1 MIGRRGL
8 VGLGLL
14 CAASALPCPAAK
26 AQDLD
31 ATPLPPGKTVTVKI
45 GVGALGQP
53 TQLGIWVAKYAGYFD
68 RLKPAGIE
76 VDLVPFGGGSDAML
90 ALAGGQTQMSYQF
103 VENGLR
109 AAAQGRDIRIIYAA
123 LPVPALALVVRKDLI
138 GQIKTVPDIKGHRLG
153 MTAFGTGTYTVA
165 LRVLAHY
172 GLDPAQVQWTP
183 VGGTAGYLPSIR
195 EGRVDVLSATTE
207 AANQL
212 VLEGS
217 AAMLID
223 LTDPGTVQEIYGYP
237 YLSIG
242 LMASGRYVDGN
253 PYVAARVVAA
263 LHQAILYIK
272 AASSSEIAKILPA
285 EFQSPTLETS
295 IRQLAVAH
303 SAIGI
308 VDTDVIERM
317 LADIN
322 DLKLVSTARLTAE
335 KLVDNRFAA
344 AALNDKR

>member
-1 MIGRRGL
+1 MIGRRRL
-8 VGLGLL
+8 VGLGVL
-14 CAASALPCPAAK
+14 CLATALPCFAVQ
-26 AQDLD
+26 AQDFA

-53 TQLGIWVAKYAGYFD
+53 TQLGIWIAKYAGYFD
-68 RLKPAGIE
+68 RLKTAGIAVE
-76 VDLVPFGGGSDAML
+76 LVPFGGGSDAML

-123 LPVPALALVVRKDLI
+123 LPVPASALVVRKDLV

-165 LRVLAHY
+165 LRVLTHY
-172 GLDPAQVQWTP
+172 GLDPAQVEWTP
-183 VGGTAGYLPSIR
+183 VGGTSGYLPSIR

-212 VLEGS
+212 VMEGS
-217 AAMLID
+217 AVMLVD
-223 LTDPGTVQEIYGYP
+223 LTDPNTVQEIYGYP

-242 LMASGRYVDGN
+242 LMASGRYVDAN
-253 PYVAARVVAA
+253 PYVTARVVAA

-272 AASSSEIAKILPA
+272 AAPAGEIAKLLPA

-295 IRQLAVAH
+295 IRQLATAH
-303 SAIGI
+303 SAAGI
-308 VDTDVIERM
+308 VEVGVIEKM

-322 DLKLVSTARLTAE
+322 DLQLVSTAHLTAE
-335 KLVDNRFAA
+335 KLVDNRFAT
-344 AALNDKR
+344 AALKNEH